1 MLLLHVDDFLMG
13 GSESFV
19 ETTTDMFK
27 TALTV
32 SKIEDDVFRF
42 VGLDIKHKD
51 KTIEVSM
58 NDYVDAH
65 HEVPVRN
72 GKKKESLNGEEMK
85 ILRKITGKVSWLASN
100 CRPDLSFNSL
110 KLSMKGKAATLEDL
124 KYANHVIKKA
134 RNKVSKVVYK
144 IGPQSED
151 LIMYGLGDAS
161 YKAGE
166 KAVGGQFLLLG
177 SKDDDL
183 VLPIFWRT

>member
-1 MLLLHVDDFLMG
+1 
-13 GSESFV
+13 
-19 ETTTDMFK
+19 
-27 TALTV
+27 
-32 SKIEDDVFRF
+32 
-42 VGLDIKHKD
+42 
-51 KTIEVSM
+51 
-58 NDYVDAH
+58 
-65 HEVPVRN
+65 
-72 GKKKESLNGEEMK
+72 
-85 ILRKITGKVSWLASN
+85 
-100 CRPDLSFNSL
+100 
-110 KLSMKGKAATLEDL
+110 MKGKAATLEDL

-183 VLPIFWRT
+183 VLPIFWRTKLIKKICKSPKDSETVNLGIVADLTRFAANQVEQILGNGVKVEVKIVTDSLGTLESIASMHQVERRMMRSDIADLKHKIELKEVNKYCWM